1 MSYHVDHPEMEDAL
15 LKIGKYSWG
24 LFYRPSQV
32 TLCQISEVNAEVI
45 IQMITESQEIRFFN
59 ASEEMH
65 IFLGLE
71 HKAIHVVEDDTDNT
85 RTAAYALNGQFARS
99 TGKSKLL
106 VRQYLEEDEDGQV
119 YIALTRLV
127 DVI

>member
-1 MSYHVDHPEMEDAL
+1 MSYHVDYPEMKDAL

-32 TLCQISEVNAEVI
+32 TLCRISEVNA
-45 IQMITESQEIRFFN
+45 QMITESQEIRFFN
-59 ASEEMH
+59 ASEELH
-65 IFLGLE
+65 VFLGLE
-71 HKAIHVVEDDTDNT
+71 HKAIHIVEDDADNT
-85 RTAAYALNGQFARS
+85 QTVAYALNGQFARS
-99 TGKSKLL
+99 TGKSKLV

-119 YIALTRLV
+119 CIALTRLV

>member
-1 MSYHVDHPEMEDAL
+1 MSYHVDYPEMKDAL

-32 TLCQISEVNAEVI
+32 TLCRISEVNA
-45 IQMITESQEIRFFN
+45 QMITESQEIRFFN
-59 ASEEMH
+59 ASEELH

-71 HKAIHVVEDDTDNT
+71 HKAIHIVEDGADNT
-85 RTAAYALNGQFARS
+85 QTVAYALNGQFARS
-99 TGKSKLL
+99 TGKSKLV

-119 YIALTRLV
+119 CIALTRLV

>member
-32 TLCQISEVNAEVI
+32 TLCQISEVNA
-45 IQMITESQEIRFFN
+45 QMITDSQEIRFFN

-71 HKAIHVVEDDTDNT
+71 HKAIHVVEDDADNT
-85 RTAAYALNGQFARS
+85 RTVAYALNGQFARN
-99 TGKSKLL
+99 TGKSKLV

-119 YIALTRLV
+119 CIALTRLV
-127 DVI
+127 DVR